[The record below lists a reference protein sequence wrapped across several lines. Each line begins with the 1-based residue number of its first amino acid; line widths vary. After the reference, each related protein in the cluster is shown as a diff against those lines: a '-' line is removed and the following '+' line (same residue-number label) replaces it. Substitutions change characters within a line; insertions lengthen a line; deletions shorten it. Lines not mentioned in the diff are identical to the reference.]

1 MTSPLEIIRA
11 AALVVQ
17 PLATGDFTWFVRV
30 TTTQPEVCE
39 LACSAQSFDSWV
51 GALNAGTLALKALEL
66 SATDLRQRTIQPD
79 DLAAGIQQLDQIAG
93 ATRTHPARLHAG
105 LPAPPVLT
113 RVQRLRRPATAR
125 IFRGM

>member
-79 DLAAGIQQLDQIAG
+79 DLAGHRAPERLVVRLSRKNQSIVIA
-93 ATRTHPARLHAG
+93 ATRIH
-105 LPAPPVLT
+105 VLMVP
-113 RVQRLRRPATAR
+113 RNKSGGDA
-125 IFRGM
+125 